1 MRAPLYG
8 WVVFAVTGSVFYSS
22 QANYVVILTVE
33 ISSTCVNNVEH
44 HKLGVLIATYFPP
57 FYLDVSVSSICLVC
71 VYGARSPGLQ
81 RTGKLRACGQNAVY
95 SISGP
100 AAREKKWKVAISPAF
115 WWSWHHWGALEQDS
129 FTPSYLH
136 TCWLSPRRANID
148 GRVSP
153 RLECS

>member
-1 MRAPLYG
+1 M
-8 WVVFAVTGSVFYSS
+8 VFAVTGSVFYSS

-33 ISSTCVNNVEH
+33 ISSTCVNSVEH
-44 HKLGVLIATYFPP
+44 QKLGVLIATYFPP

-100 AAREKKWKVAISPAF
+100 AAREKNERLQFP
-115 WWSWHHWGALEQDS
+115 L
-129 FTPSYLH
+129 PSGDHDITEVPSSKIL
-136 TCWLSPRRANID
+136 LPRVTSTLADCHREEPTRWQ
-148 GRVSP
+148 GQSSVRMQLMKGS
-153 RLECS
+153 